1 MQKFYQFAIAVS
13 NCCGHT
19 ELLHREQLPVGSPI
33 RWVREPLGSQGA
45 MAVGSHHVSAE
56 HQLHT
61 TFVYIKIVTH
71 SLSACNG
78 CQNGCNYRDH
88 TELLHWEQLGSPI
101 RLVREQLGS
110 QGAMAVGS
118 FHASAEYLLQT
129 TLV

>member
-1 MQKFYQFAIAVS
+1 MA
-13 NCCGHT
+13 T
-19 ELLHREQLPVGSPI
+19 GSC
-33 RWVREPLGSQGA
+33 
-45 MAVGSHHVSAE
+45 HVSAE

-61 TFVYIKIVTH
+61 TLVYIKIVTH

-88 TELLHWEQLGSPI
+88 TDHTELLHWEQLGSPI
-101 RLVREQLGS
+101 RQVREQLGS

>member
-1 MQKFYQFAIAVS
+1 MP
-13 NCCGHT
+13 
-19 ELLHREQLPVGSPI
+19 LLNIQL
-33 RWVREPLGSQGA
+33 Q
-45 MAVGSHHVSAE
+45 
-56 HQLHT
+56 T
-61 TFVYIKIVTH
+61 TLTYVEILTH

-88 TELLHWEQLGSPI
+88 TDHTELLHWEQLGSPI
-101 RLVREQLGS
+101 RQVREQLGS